1 MTVNLK
7 QRYRE
12 EVFEALH
19 QALKCNAMQT
29 PKLLKITLNMG
40 LGAAAITDKK
50 QIAEAQKD
58 LKMIAGQHP
67 IVTRTR
73 RSIAGFKIRED
84 WPIGVKVTLRG
95 DRMWHFLQRLIFLV
109 LPRVRDFRGL
119 NARSFDGHGNYNL
132 GLSEHIV
139 FPEINYDKV
148 ERVRGLDIAITTTA
162 RTNEEAYA
170 LLSRLFFPFKNKL
183 VK

>member
-1 MTVNLK
+1 
-7 QRYRE
+7 
-12 EVFEALH
+12 
-19 QALKCNAMQT
+19 
-29 PKLLKITLNMG
+29 
-40 LGAAAITDKK
+40 
-50 QIAEAQKD
+50 
-58 LKMIAGQHP
+58 MIECG
-67 IVTRTR
+67 I
-73 RSIAGFKIRED
+73 
-84 WPIGVKVTLRG
+84 
-95 DRMWHFLQRLIFLV
+95 FLQRLIFLV

-183 VK
+183 VEQEG